1 MLDSGHSQLKRYH
14 DASKAAKVNS
24 LLGAARDSVHISI
37 VRMSGSSHVGFF
49 MLFLLKGRFA
59 QYPGHIIKAG
69 HLTRENDAVEEK
81 YVPCDSLPQ
90 PLQFDCAA
98 SVR

>member
-1 MLDSGHSQLKRYH
+1 MLDSGHLQLKRYH
-14 DASKAAKVNS
+14 DASKVAKVN
-24 LLGAARDSVHISI
+24 GFTC
-37 VRMSGSSHVGFF
+37 SGTGFCSHQYCANEWKLSRW
-49 MLFLLKGRFA
+49 LFLLKGRFA

-69 HLTRENDAVEEK
+69 HLTCENEAVEEK